1 MIDGQVIYRDEIHVA
16 AMKKRGSHESKAG
29 KSRQNEANAAG
40 EKKNEKK
47 EDGDGVI
54 LQNDTDNQGFSDWLR
69 SSDGLEMMRLFVIAN
84 SILIFVT
91 MGVPKMQEV
100 ISVLNDYFFGTN
112 N

>member
-1 MIDGQVIYRDEIHVA
+1 
-16 AMKKRGSHESKAG
+16 MKKRSNHENKAG
-29 KSRQNEANAAG
+29 KSRQNDNETKAA
-40 EKKNEKK
+40 EEKK
-47 EDGDGVI
+47 EKEDGNGII
-54 LQNDTDNQGFSDWLR
+54 LQDDTDNQGFSDWLR

-100 ISVLNDYFFGTN
+100 IGLLNDYFFGTN